1 MAGLMLNAG
10 VFHYHKA
17 APKLEWFQN
26 VESMLNH
33 HLAGLLGLG
42 SLSWTGHLLHV
53 SLPTN
58 ALMEAIDAGQPL
70 VLNGKTIATYA
81 DIPLPHEFLN
91 QDLIAQIFPGFG
103 AGISAFFTGNWA
115 AYSDF
120 LTFKGGLNPVP
131 SFQWS

>member
-1 MAGLMLNAG
+1 MLNAG

-53 SLPTN
+53 SLPTTK
-58 ALMEAIDAGQPL
+58 LMDAIDAGQPL
-70 VLNGKTIATYA
+70 VLDGKTIASVA
-81 DIPLPHEFLN
+81 DIPLPHEFFN
-91 QDLIAQIFPGFG
+91 QDLLAQLYPGFS
-103 AGISAFFTGNWA
+103 AGIGAFFRGDWA
-115 AYSDF
+115 QSPRKKAPMPA
-120 LTFKGGLNPVP
+120 LNPG
-131 SFQWS
+131 